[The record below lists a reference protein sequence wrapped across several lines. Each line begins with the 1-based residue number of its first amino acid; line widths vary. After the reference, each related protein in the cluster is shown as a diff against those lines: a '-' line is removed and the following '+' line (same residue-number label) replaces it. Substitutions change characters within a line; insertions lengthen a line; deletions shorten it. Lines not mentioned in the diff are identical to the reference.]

1 MEYRKQEN
9 KDKAATAEN
18 INVRFFDIK
27 HRSEERMDGEKPKK
41 VIGGLASVYDKYTD
55 MGWHLEVVRRGFF
68 DEIDTTQTAA
78 LKNHDPN
85 LILGR
90 TANGTLKLTDTPD
103 GYDYE
108 AIVPDTQVG
117 RDTYAEVS
125 GGYIYQSSFAFTVK
139 ERIWREVD
147 RSKLAGMV
155 DEKIL
160 DRISYGGKVDIREL
174 VKGDKLYDVSPVTFP
189 AYGEATSE
197 ARSLIEERNAF
208 LGNKRE
214 IDERAFD
221 VKDYTKGGFVEG
233 AEFGLSRERVIEI
246 RESFKNAIEKCK
258 EKLSIEE
265 RAKVKIEIEIDT
277 SDPESDAPETPEMDG
292 ETTVNARGAIN
303 KNLRLRMAIAK
314 GNTLTQI
321 NN

>member
-1 MEYRKQEN
+1 MEHRKQEN
-9 KDKAATAEN
+9 KDKAASAEN

-147 RSKLAGMV
+147 RSELAGMV

-214 IDERAFD
+214 I
-221 VKDYTKGGFVEG
+221 
-233 AEFGLSRERVIEI
+233 
-246 RESFKNAIEKCK
+246 N
-258 EKLSIEE
+258 E

-277 SDPESDAPETPEMDG
+277 SDTESEEPETPEMDS
-292 ETTVNARGAIN
+292 ETTASTRDAID

>member
-1 MEYRKQEN
+1 MEHRKQEN
-9 KDKAATAEN
+9 KDKAASAEN

-68 DEIDTTQTAA
+68 DEIDTSQTAA

-147 RSKLAGMV
+147 RGELSGMV
-155 DEKIL
+155 DEKVL

-214 IDERAFD
+214 IDERA
-221 VKDYTKGGFVEG
+221 
-233 AEFGLSRERVIEI
+233 
-246 RESFKNAIEKCK
+246 
-258 EKLSIEE
+258 
-265 RAKVKIEIEIDT
+265 KVKIEIEIDT
-277 SDPESDAPETPEMDG
+277 DGNTESDETETPEMDG
-292 ETTVNARGAIN
+292 ETTASARDAIN
-303 KNLRLRMAIAK
+303 KKIRLRMAIAK

>member
-1 MEYRKQEN
+1 MEYRKAQTNSEN
-9 KDKAATAEN
+9 KETGEN

-27 HRSEERMDGEKPKK
+27 HRSEQRMDGEKPKK

-55 MGWHLEVVRRGFF
+55 MGWHLEVVKRGFF
-68 DEIDTTQTAA
+68 DGIDTTQTAA

-90 TANGTLKLTDTPD
+90 TANGTLVLTDTPD

-108 AIVPDTQVG
+108 ATVPDTQVG
-117 RDTYAEVS
+117 RDTYEEVS

-147 RSKLAGMV
+147 RIELVGLV

-189 AYGEATSE
+189 AYNEATSE

-208 LGNKRE
+208 LGNVRQ
-214 IDERAFD
+214 ID
-221 VKDYTKGGFVEG
+221 
-233 AEFGLSRERVIEI
+233 
-246 RESFKNAIEKCK
+246 
-258 EKLSIEE
+258 E

-277 SDPESDAPETPEMDG
+277 SDKPESETPETPD
-292 ETTVNARGAIN
+292 ETTASARNDETN
-303 KNLRLRMAIAK
+303 KNIRLRMAIAK
-314 GNTLTQI
+314 GNTLTQ
-321 NN
+321 

>member
-1 MEYRKQEN
+1 MEHRKQEN
-9 KDKAATAEN
+9 KDKATTAEN
-18 INVRFFDIK
+18 INVRLFDIK

-90 TANGTLKLTDTPD
+90 TANGTLKLTDTAD
-103 GYDYE
+103 GYAYE

-147 RSKLAGMV
+147 RSELSGMV

-208 LGNKRE
+208 LGNKRD
-214 IDERAFD
+214 ID
-221 VKDYTKGGFVEG
+221 
-233 AEFGLSRERVIEI
+233 
-246 RESFKNAIEKCK
+246 
-258 EKLSIEE
+258 E

-277 SDPESDAPETPEMDG
+277 SDTESDEPETPEMDG
-292 ETTVNARGAIN
+292 ETTANARDAIN